1 MNLTLSPNLR
11 TSLLIRELRK
21 HLRRVTTIIAGI
33 LHTEEHI
40 VPDVAGSEHN
50 IVMQAFMMRSTG
62 EQVSVADLRPAQ
74 LCGVSSGL
82 VVARFAPGASYA
94 LGHDYKQD
102 MRTLIGC

>member
-11 TSLLIRELRK
+11 ISLFVRALRK
-21 HLRRVTTIIAGI
+21 HLQKVTTTIAGT
-33 LHTEEHI
+33 LHTEERI
-40 VPDVAGSEHN
+40 VPDVTGSEHT
-50 IVMQAFMMRSTG
+50 IFMQVSMRRPTG

-94 LGHDYKQD
+94 LGHS
-102 MRTLIGC
+102 